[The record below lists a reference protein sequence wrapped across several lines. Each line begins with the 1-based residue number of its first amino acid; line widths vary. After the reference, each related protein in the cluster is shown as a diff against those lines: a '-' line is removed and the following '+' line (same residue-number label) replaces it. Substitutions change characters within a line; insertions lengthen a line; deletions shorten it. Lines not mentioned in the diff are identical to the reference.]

1 MLNFYHDGPVL
12 DRNIEEIY
20 SRCYSYYRINEDNL
34 SDIYHLITKLDDFLL
49 WFKRISYPLDRDACT
64 LGEIEK
70 HQNIV
75 FYENGKPLLNIKAV
89 NESLFFCSTIMSDV
103 ANLYPS
109 LKESNLKII
118 SSTLRGIFDEKYKQQ
133 TVKYYLNQ
141 GIELDILL
149 SQLKETN
156 SYKQLFFTAFVEATV
171 DDNSN
176 KINLSTRSDDVVSFS
191 LKGIGSLL
199 YDILSSIHHRSIY
212 DFRNIKIR
220 NADRISRKWITYPLN
235 ILFGFICIEILSLAF
250 SLSQKYMDHVKLG
263 DLAPSE
269 NSTSDLR
276 WMIVELSLNYRNLTN
291 LHGKILNNYKENL
304 KKYIAELEIPFS
316 LSIQ

>member
-1 MLNFYHDGPVL
+1 MLHFYHDGPVL

-20 SRCYSYYRINEDNL
+20 SRCYNYYRINEDNL

-49 WFKRISYPLDRDACT
+49 RFERISYPLDRDART
-64 LGEIEK
+64 LGEIKK

-75 FYENGKPLLNIKAV
+75 FYENDKPLLNVKAV
-89 NESLFFCSTIMSDV
+89 NESLSFCSTIVSDV
-103 ANLYPS
+103 ANLYMS

-118 SSTLRGIFDEKYKQQ
+118 SSTLRGLFDEKYKKQ

-141 GIELDILL
+141 GIELDILQC
-149 SQLKETN
+149 QLRETN
-156 SYKQLFFTAFVEATV
+156 SYQQLFYTAFVEATV

-176 KINLSTRSDDVVSFS
+176 KINLSTGSDDVVSFS

-212 DFRNIKIR
+212 HFRNLKIR
-220 NADRISRKWITYPLN
+220 NADPISNKWITYPLN

-250 SLSQKYMDHVKLG
+250 SLSHKYIDHVKIG
-263 DLAPSE
+263 NLAPSE
-269 NSTSDLR
+269 NYTSDL
-276 WMIVELSLNYRNLTN
+276 
-291 LHGKILNNYKENL
+291 H
-304 KKYIAELEIPFS
+304 
-316 LSIQ
+316 